1 MNLCL
6 FEFELAGSARAC
18 EKSSMR
24 ARCRPDRL
32 FAGNGFA
39 RNTLEKTTCDLCDEY
54 PSLVHVA
61 EPLFHSYGGRSR
73 FSGCISTIRCR
84 EDNSRFR
91 ELIVQDGAGRVIVI
105 DGGGSLRRALVGD
118 QLAAIALSNGWQG
131 IVVHGAVRDAE
142 ALADLPLGVFA
153 LGLCPMRP
161 ANDGVGEQG
170 IIVRFAGI
178 SFEPGHYL
186 YADRNG
192 IVVAPHALS

>member
-1 MNLCL
+1 LD
-6 FEFELAGSARAC
+6 
-18 EKSSMR
+18 KI
-24 ARCRPDRL
+24 
-32 FAGNGFA
+32 
-39 RNTLEKTTCDLCDEY
+39 TCDLCDEY

-61 EPLFHSYGGRSR
+61 EPLFRSYGGRSR

-118 QLAAIALSNGWQG
+118 QLAAIAVSNGWQG

-142 ALADLPLGVFA
+142 ALAELPLGVFA
-153 LGLCPMRP
+153 MGLCPMRP
-161 ANDGVGEQG
+161 ANDGAGEQG
-170 IIVRFAGI
+170 IAVRFAGI

-186 YADRNG
+186 YADQNG

>member
-1 MNLCL
+1 
-6 FEFELAGSARAC
+6 
-18 EKSSMR
+18 
-24 ARCRPDRL
+24 
-32 FAGNGFA
+32 
-39 RNTLEKTTCDLCDEY
+39 
-54 PSLVHVA
+54 VA
-61 EPLFHSYGGRSR
+61 DPLFQSYGGRSR
-73 FSGCISTIRCR
+73 FSGRISTIRCR

-91 ELIVQDGAGRVIVI
+91 ELIVQDGIGRVIVI

-118 QLAAIALSNGWQG
+118 QLAAIALSNRWQG

-142 ALADLPLGVFA
+142 ALANLPLGVFA
-153 LGLCPMRP
+153 MGLCPMRP
-161 ANDGVGEQG
+161 ANDGAGEQG